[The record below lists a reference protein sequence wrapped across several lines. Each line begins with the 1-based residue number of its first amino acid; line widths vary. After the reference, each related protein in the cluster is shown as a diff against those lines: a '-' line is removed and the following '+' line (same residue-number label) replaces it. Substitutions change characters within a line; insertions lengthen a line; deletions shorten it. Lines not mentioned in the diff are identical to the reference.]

1 MKIYGDMKNVKRYMR
16 VTFCVVLCT
25 AMIFFSSCKDKC
37 GAEAAKGT
45 DAGGSGGSNYW
56 MNSGENGGSQ
66 QDPSSENIK
75 VDVDYSDFDRT
86 ESWNES
92 ACYIELNGS
101 SAEIKGNGADILNGS
116 SIKGGGNTVIHIT
129 AGGTY
134 VISGTLNDGSI
145 RVEAGEEQVHIV
157 LNGVNITCGN
167 GAPFYAN
174 NGKKTVVTLA
184 EGSVNTLTDSQN
196 YEYAVTK
203 TDSDTGEETGEPN
216 AAMFSKKALT
226 INGSGTLTVNG
237 NFNNGIT
244 CKDDLKIM
252 NGNITVTAQNHGIRG
267 NDSVAVRSG
276 TIDVIAPGDGI
287 KSTKTGNALK
297 GYVYIEGGMININA
311 GDDGIQA
318 ETLLMIAGGEIN
330 IVSSDDAMHSD
341 GNLAVSDGKISIR
354 AKDDALHSDSVLK
367 ISGGSITVTESYE
380 ALEALTIDISG
391 GTMHVR
397 ASDDGVNAAQGSSS
411 SESTSDR
418 RFGGGKNPGGIGGM
432 GGGNPGGNPS
442 GMEYDSQCQINIS
455 GGYLYIDADGDG
467 IDSNGDIT
475 ISGGTVI
482 VNGPTSNGDG
492 ALDANGSILVSGG
505 FLVSVGSSAMA
516 EYPDGS
522 SSQNVLVVTL
532 SQMQSAG
539 SLIRIVDDAGKDLLT
554 FSSAKTYNSLV
565 FSSPDIKSGT
575 SYTVYTGGSYSGG
588 DASDG
593 LMANGEYN
601 GGSQFA
607 EVTVSAIL
615 TYAGSNPGGMG
626 GNPFGGGG
634 PGGGFGGGMPEGN
647 NPGGNPFG

>member
-1 MKIYGDMKNVKRYMR
+1 MNSMMKYIRITVCTLM
-16 VTFCVVLCT
+16 CVSVFLLT
-25 AMIFFSSCKDKC
+25 SCKDKD
-37 GAEAAKGT
+37 GSEAAKGT

-56 MNSGENGGSQ
+56 MNSGENGGTQ
-66 QDPSSENIK
+66 QDTSGENIN
-75 VDVDYSDFDRT
+75 VDYSGFDST
-86 ESWNES
+86 ESWDDS
-92 ACYIELNGS
+92 ACYIELKGNN
-101 SAEIKGNGADILNGS
+101 AEIKGNGADILSGNS
-116 SIKGGGNTVIHIT
+116 VKGGGNTVVSIT

-184 EGSVNTLTDSQN
+184 EGSSNTFTDSQN
-196 YEYAVTK
+196 YEYAVTE
-203 TDSDTGEETGEPN
+203 TNGETGEESGEPN

-252 NGNITVTAQNHGIRG
+252 SGDIAVTAKNHGIRG
-267 NDSVAVRSG
+267 NDSVVIRSG
-276 TIDVIAPGDGI
+276 TIDVTASGDGI
-287 KSTKTGNALK
+287 KSTKTGNDSK
-297 GYVYIEGGMININA
+297 GYVYIEGGAISINA

-318 ETLLMIAGGEIN
+318 ETLLAVAGGDIN
-330 IVSSDDAMHSD
+330 IVSSDDAMHT
-341 GNLAVSDGKISIR
+341 GVTLAVSDGKISVQ
-354 AKDDALHSDSVLK
+354 AGDDALHSDSALK
-367 ISGGSITVTESYE
+367 ISGGSIVVTKSYE
-380 ALEALTIDISG
+380 ALEAPAIDISG

-467 IDSNGDIT
+467 IDSNGDIN
-475 ISGGTVI
+475 ISGGIVI
-482 VNGPTSNGDG
+482 VNGPASNGDG
-492 ALDANGSILVSGG
+492 ALDANGRILVSGG
-505 FLVSVGSSAMA
+505 FLVAVGSSGMA
-516 EYPDGS
+516 EYPDAS
-522 SSQNVLVVTL
+522 SSQNVIVVTL

-539 SLIRIVDDAGKDLLT
+539 SLIRIVDNEGKDLLT
-554 FSSAKTYNSLV
+554 FSAAKTYNSLV
-565 FSSPDIKSGT
+565 FSSPDIKSGST
-575 SYTVYTGGSYSGG
+575 YTAYTGGSYSGG
-588 DASDG
+588 DESDG
-593 LMANGEYN
+593 LMANGEYS

-607 EVTVSAIL
+607 EVTVSTIL

-626 GNPFGGGG
+626 GGMPGGFGGGG
-634 PGGGFGGGMPEGN
+634 PGGNPGGGFGGRR
-647 NPGGNPFG
+647 